1 MNELQVSAAF
11 SLVSLLISLSV
22 IILLNIVVKN
32 AIYKSLLKGNSVLGG
47 FALICFLT
55 VFLIPGFFLGIKKYS
70 AEIKAEGAEL
80 EKVEVDPTEAQVDK
94 YIELVQKY
102 GISNNPQSWNKV
114 RGFWFIANESPY
126 VTTEKKTKLRNF
138 LMSKGLRLVGNDKN
152 VIDNYKGQ

>member
-1 MNELQVSAAF
+1 MEIIEVFAAT
-11 SLVSLLISLSV
+11 SPIICLAI

-32 AIYKSLLKGNSVLGG
+32 AIYKSLLKGNSNIGG

-55 VFLIPGFFLGIKKYS
+55 VALIPAFFLGIKKYS

-80 EKVEVDPTEAQVDK
+80 EKIEVDPTEAQVDK

-114 RGFWFIANESPY
+114 RGFWFITNESPY
-126 VTTEKKTKLRNF
+126 VTTEKKIKFRNF